1 MKKETLTSS
10 PEPNANIVLAD
21 VADIRAIEF
30 KAWDKKEQ
38 RLFDVYGLGI
48 DFVTENTFNGVDEGV
63 NCFSG
68 DEFKERIVIM
78 QFTGFLDKNGNK
90 IFDRFNLGD
99 WTKTDEGLKQSKQQV
114 FWKDG
119 AWRID
124 FSANQD
130 KSWYAYLKNDLED
143 YDYEIVGHIYELQG
157 MR

>member
-1 MKKETLTSS
+1 MKIENRKHIDK
-10 PEPNANIVLAD
+10 PEPKPVLAD
-21 VADIRAIEF
+21 VAEARGIEF

-38 RLFDVYGLGI
+38 RLFDVYGLGV
-48 DFVTENTFNGVDEGV
+48 DFVTENTFDGVDEGV

-90 IFDRFNLGD
+90 IFEGFNLGD

-130 KSWYAYLKNDLED
+130 KSWYDYLKNDLED
-143 YDYEIVGHIYELQG
+143 FDYEIVGHIYECKV
-157 MR
+157 